1 MANTSI
7 KFYKVA
13 SMPEALTVGGI
24 YFNDA
29 DHTIRIATSA
39 TASTIYAG
47 IKDAT
52 YTDEEKVL
60 TITKSDDSKVT
71 VDLSDVASATKI
83 AAALNTKVD
92 KVDGKGLSTNDY
104 TTDEKN
110 KLSGIAA
117 GAQVNVIESVKVN
130 GSALTVTDKAVN
142 ITIPAATVTGVDS
155 ADKFLSLSNK
165 NVKSEIG
172 LKYDNVNKKIQLTG
186 KGSSVVAEIDATAF
200 IKDGMLES
208 AELVKNP
215 VGQAAGTYLK
225 LAFNIDSGITEPMY
239 VNVTELIDVYTA
251 GTGITISGKA
261 ISVNKDTVDG
271 WIDTKVNAAKD
282 EINGTIDALDATS
295 IDLAT
300 GFAAATTYAAP
311 AAGDTVQAAISKL
324 TKGVADAKVSGVT
337 SFGGQSGAITVDTAN
352 TTNGNVKFAMDGKN
366 LKGSVVGLKSAAY
379 TESSAY
385 ATAAQGAAAN
395 SAVQTVRAA
404 NSGTYIS
411 VAAEKKGTTINLTPS
426 VVVKE
431 VAKAASDSK
440 GLAEASDVKSYVDSK
455 VAAALVWETFE

>member
-1 MANTSI
+1 
-7 KFYKVA
+7 
-13 SMPEALTVGGI
+13 MPEALTVGGI

-52 YTDEEKVL
+52 YANDVL
-60 TITKSDDSKVT
+60 TIFKSDNST
-71 VDLSDVASATKI
+71 IRLDLSDVASATTI
-83 AAALNTKVD
+83 ATALNNKVD
-92 KVDGKGLSTNDY
+92 KIEGKGLSTNDY
-104 TTDEKN
+104 TTTEKN
-110 KLSGIAA
+110 KLSGIDP

-130 GSALTVTDKAVN
+130 GSALTVTDKAVD

-172 LKYDNVNKKIQLTG
+172 LKYDGTKKKIQLTG
-186 KGSSVVAEIDATAF
+186 KGSSVVAEIDATSF

-215 VGQAAGTYLK
+215 AGQAAGTYLK
-225 LAFNIDSGITEPMY
+225 LAFNTDAGVEDIF

-261 ISVNKDTVDG
+261 ISVNKSTVDG
-271 WIDTKVNAAKD
+271 WIDTK
-282 EINGTIDALDATS
+282 IDAIDATTV
-295 IDLAT
+295 DLTT
-300 GFAAATTYAAP
+300 GFSAATSYAAP
-311 AAGDTVQAAISKL
+311 IAGDSVQTAISKL

-337 SFGGQSGAITVDTAN
+337 SFAGKTGAIT
-352 TTNGNVKFAMDGKN
+352 
-366 LKGSVVGLKSAAY
+366 LKALGTDNGSVNLSVDESKVLSAEIVGLKSAAF

-385 ATAAQGAAAN
+385 ATKAQGDKADTAIQHVTGTGDTYVSVVGESKSEGIQILKASAN
-395 SAVQTVRAA
+395 IQSVSSAV
-404 NSGTYIS
+404 S
-411 VAAEKKGTTINLTPS
+411 
-426 VVVKE
+426 
-431 VAKAASDSK
+431 AKQ
-440 GLAEASDVKSYVDSK
+440 GLADAYDVKAYVDSQ
-455 VAAALVWETFE
+455 VSSVLVWEEFI